1 MGPAMSG
8 GSKGGPFEA
17 LGLRRHDWALE
28 GLDGASRCLD
38 GTFRGQADIHM
49 KLLK

>member
-1 MGPAMSG
+1 MGAAMSG

-28 GLDGASRCLD
+28 GMDGASEGLDGVLEGLDGALGD
-38 GTFRGQADIHM
+38 
-49 KLLK
+49 LK